1 MRKYLSFLF
10 IFVLFQ
16 TTVFAI
22 DSDAMKEGKKA
33 FSKKA
38 YGEAIKKFTKHADSH
53 PQDGEAY
60 MYLGY
65 IYEYKKDYPKSIQN
79 FRRAADLDLDKDQR
93 KTVLLKLA
101 LFFNYHQDWNLSA
114 TYSARYL
121 KYDPKNEEV
130 QKIYNRAV
138 GNKGNPSSN
147 TPTYTQTTKVEPKQD
162 TKQSDSKQTDSKKD
176 PNKKA
181 DDPVEDKETTKPSE
195 SYEQILA
202 NQPNLE
208 DVRWDYVLALF
219 EEKKYDKAESNL
231 NLLIEKNPTRSR
243 YHYKMGII
251 KLRLD
256 DPKSAIE
263 SFEKA
268 KKNPFSKDTNVFL
281 YYVYLNE
288 GIAYQKL
295 AEIDKAEFSF
305 LEAFKQVQKDTPLL
319 ALARLYEQKS
329 DWEKC
334 IQSSDKALTFNPN
347 QIESHMFR
355 FICLFEAGNKTK
367 KFETSFSKYSEF
379 IKTKF
384 PDPTQT
390 PEKFQVGF
398 LKLARKHTE
407 NNAFD
412 LSETY
417 FSVLEKDQTIS
428 NGREYLFYRG
438 RNYFYGGK
446 IDLAIPFLQKTT
458 GSSAAHYLLAR
469 CYAKKND
476 ITKTK
481 EQFQLAA
488 DLKPE
493 YWTSTSLEKDFKEV
507 WKDNSFREFL
517 NTKGGKVT
525 NPNPIPAPPTQ

>member
-1 MRKYLSFLF
+1 MESVRKYLSLVF
-10 IFVLFQ
+10 IFVIFQ
-16 TTVFAI
+16 PTLFAI

-79 FRRAADLDLDKDQR
+79 FRRAAELDLDKDQR

-114 TYSARYL
+114 TYSSRYL

-138 GNKGNPSSN
+138 GNKGNPSPQSYSH
-147 TPTYTQTTKVEPKQD
+147 PTKVE
-162 TKQSDSKQTDSKKD
+162 SKPSEQKPSEVKKD
-176 PNKKA
+176 SVKKHEDVS
-181 DDPVEDKETTKPSE
+181 DDSEATKPSE
-195 SYEQILA
+195 HYEQLLT

-219 EEKKYDKAESNL
+219 EEKKYDKAETNL
-231 NLLIEKNPTRSR
+231 KILIEKNPSRSR
-243 YHYKMGII
+243 YHYKLGIV
-251 KLRLD
+251 KLRQD

-263 SFEKA
+263 SFERA

-288 GIAYQKL
+288 GIAFQKL
-295 AEIDKAEFSF
+295 AEFEKAETSF
-305 LEAFKQVQKDTPLL
+305 QQAYKQLQKDPPLL

-329 DWEKC
+329 DWENC
-334 IQSSDKALTFNPN
+334 ISYADKALSLNPN

-355 FICLFEAGNKTK
+355 FVCMFEVGKRTK
-367 KFETSFSKYSEF
+367 KFETSFAKYAEF
-379 IKTKF
+379 IDSKF
-384 PDPTQT
+384 PDLKQT
-390 PEKFQVGF
+390 PEKYQIGF
-398 LKLARKHTE
+398 IKLARRYTE
-407 NNAFD
+407 TNAFD
-412 LSETY
+412 KAETY
-417 FSVLEKDQTIS
+417 FSVLEKDPTRS
-428 NGREYLFYRG
+428 ESREFLFYRG
-438 RNYFYGGK
+438 RNYFYSGK
-446 IDLAIPFLQKTT
+446 LDLAISILQKVT
-458 GSSAAHYLLAR
+458 GSSSGYYLLAR
-469 CYAKKND
+469 CYSKKGD
-476 ITKTK
+476 VTKTK
-481 EQFQLAA
+481 EQFKLAA

-493 YWTSTSLEKDFKEV
+493 YWTSESLEKDFKDI
-507 WKDNSFREFL
+507 WKDSSFKEFIQ
-517 NTKGGKVT
+517 TKAGTVT
-525 NPNPIPAPPTQ
+525 PQN

>member
-1 MRKYLSFLF
+1 MESVRKYLSLVF
-10 IFVLFQ
+10 IFVIFQ
-16 TTVFAI
+16 PTLFAI

-79 FRRAADLDLDKDQR
+79 FRRAAELDLDKDQR

-114 TYSARYL
+114 TYSSRYL

-138 GNKGNPSSN
+138 GNKGNPSPQSYSH
-147 TPTYTQTTKVEPKQD
+147 PTKVE
-162 TKQSDSKQTDSKKD
+162 SKPSEQKPSEVKKD
-176 PNKKA
+176 SVKKHEDVS
-181 DDPVEDKETTKPSE
+181 DDSEATKPSE
-195 SYEQILA
+195 HYEQLLT

-219 EEKKYDKAESNL
+219 EEKKYDKAETNL
-231 NLLIEKNPTRSR
+231 KILIEKNPSRSR
-243 YHYKMGII
+243 YHYKLGIV
-251 KLRLD
+251 KLRQD

-263 SFEKA
+263 SFERA

-288 GIAYQKL
+288 GIAFQKL
-295 AEIDKAEFSF
+295 AEFEKAETSF
-305 LEAFKQVQKDTPLL
+305 QQAYKQLQKDPPLL

-329 DWEKC
+329 DWENC
-334 IQSSDKALTFNPN
+334 ISYADKALSLNPN

-355 FICLFEAGNKTK
+355 FVCMFEVGKRTK
-367 KFETSFSKYSEF
+367 KFETSFAKYAEF
-379 IKTKF
+379 IDSKF
-384 PDPTQT
+384 PDLKQT
-390 PEKFQVGF
+390 PEKYQIGF
-398 LKLARKHTE
+398 IKLARRYTE
-407 NNAFD
+407 TNAFD
-412 LSETY
+412 KAETY
-417 FSVLEKDQTIS
+417 FSVLEKDPTRS
-428 NGREYLFYRG
+428 ESREFLFYRG
-438 RNYFYGGK
+438 RNYFYSGK
-446 IDLAIPFLQKTT
+446 LDLAITILQKVT
-458 GSSAAHYLLAR
+458 GSSSGYYLLAR
-469 CYAKKND
+469 CYSKKGD
-476 ITKTK
+476 VSKAK
-481 EQFQLAA
+481 EQFKLAA

-493 YWTSTSLEKDFKEV
+493 YWTSESLEKDFKDI
-507 WKDNSFREFL
+507 WKDSSFKEFIQ
-517 NTKGGKVT
+517 TKAGTVT
-525 NPNPIPAPPTQ
+525 PQN

>member
-1 MRKYLSFLF
+1 MESVRKYLSLVLS
-10 IFVLFQ
+10 FVIFQ

-114 TYSARYL
+114 TYASRYL

-138 GNKGNPSSN
+138 GNKGNPSSSTHTN
-147 TPTYTQTTKVEPKQD
+147 TQHTKIEPKHQEAKN
-162 TKQSDSKQTDSKKD
+162 TENKKD
-176 PNKKA
+176 QVKKT
-181 DDPVEDKETTKPSE
+181 DESIEDKDTTKPSE

-202 NQPNLE
+202 NQPHLE

-219 EEKKYDKAESNL
+219 EEKKYDKAEANL
-231 NLLIEKNPTRSR
+231 NILIEKNPTRSR

-256 DPKSAIE
+256 DPKSAID

-281 YYVYLNE
+281 YYVFLNE

-295 AEIDKAEFSF
+295 AEIEKAELSF
-305 LEAFKQVQKDTPLL
+305 QEAFRQVQKDTPLL

-334 IQSSDKALTFNPN
+334 IQSSDKALSYNPN

-355 FICLFEAGNKTK
+355 FVCMFEAGNKTK
-367 KFETSFSKYSEF
+367 KFETSFAKYSEF
-379 IKTKF
+379 IKMKF
-384 PDPTQT
+384 PDLSQT

-398 LKLARKHTE
+398 LKLARKYTE

-412 LSETY
+412 IAESY

-428 NGREYLFYRG
+428 NGREYIFYRG
-438 RNYFYGGK
+438 RNYFYSGK
-446 IDLAIPFLQKTT
+446 VDLAIPYLQKTN

-469 CYAKKND
+469 CFAKKND

-481 EQFQLAA
+481 EQFQMAA

-493 YWTSTSLEKDFKEV
+493 YWTSASLEKDFKEV
-507 WKDNSFREFL
+507 WKEQSFREFI
-517 NTKGGKVT
+517 NTKGGKVPGT
-525 NPNPIPAPPTQ
+525 NLSTPGSN

>member
-1 MRKYLSFLF
+1 MRKLLISLF
-10 IFVLFQ
+10 TFVIFQ
-16 TTVFAI
+16 TTAFAI

-38 YGEAIKKFTKHADSH
+38 YGEAIKKFTKHTDLH

-114 TYSARYL
+114 TYAARYL

-130 QKIYNRAV
+130 QKIYNRAI
-138 GNKGNPSSN
+138 GNKGNPSSY
-147 TPTYTQTTKVEPKQD
+147 TYTQPTRVEPKQQEP
-162 TKQSDSKQTDSKKD
+162 KQSE
-176 PNKKA
+176 NKKESPKKSDETA
-181 DDPVEDKETTKPSE
+181 EDKETTKPSE

-219 EEKKYDKAESNL
+219 EEKKYEKAESNL
-231 NLLIEKNPTRSR
+231 NLLIEKNPSRSR

-256 DPKSAIE
+256 DPKSAID

-268 KKNPFSKDTNVFL
+268 RKNPFSKDTNVFL

-288 GIAYQKL
+288 GIAFQKL
-295 AEIDKAEFSF
+295 GEVEKAESSF
-305 LEAFKQVQKDTPLL
+305 QDAFKQVPKDTPLL
-319 ALARLYEQKS
+319 ALARLYVQKS

-334 IQSSDKALTFNPN
+334 ISTSDKALSYNPT
-347 QIESHMFR
+347 QVESHMFR
-355 FICLFEAGNKTK
+355 FVCLFETGNKTK

-379 IKTKF
+379 IKNKY
-384 PDPTQT
+384 PDPSKT
-390 PEKFQVGF
+390 PEKYQIGF
-398 LKLARKHTE
+398 LKLARKYTE

-412 LSETY
+412 LAETY
-417 FSVLEKDQTIS
+417 FLVLEKDQTVA
-428 NGREYLFYRG
+428 NGREFLFYRG

-446 IDLAIPFLQKTT
+446 IDLAIPYLQKTT

-476 ITKTK
+476 LTKTK
-481 EQFQLAA
+481 EEFQLAA

-493 YWTSTSLEKDFKEV
+493 YWTSANLEKDFKEV
-507 WKDNSFREFL
+507 WKEVSFREFL

-525 NPNPIPAPPTQ
+525 SPIVTPPAQ